1 MFETTRDL
9 SKNRNLRFVRA
20 PRSGVLRLSTGCKLR
35 CMCATECSRDWT
47 SHMGGIAA
55 IDITEALVSS
65 AVVAAIVGGM
75 SSFLTQRY
83 RL

>member
-1 MFETTRDL
+1 
-9 SKNRNLRFVRA
+9 
-20 PRSGVLRLSTGCKLR
+20 
-35 CMCATECSRDWT
+35 
-47 SHMGGIAA
+47 MGGIAA